1 MNKQRE
7 FLFPYPVPEDYPLL
21 APLLVKPLGLVLQPE
36 AIVDFANFLEMA
48 GVKLHDIAPAVHT
61 FDIGWDDDHE
71 IDFTP
76 PNGHL
81 TCVWSPDLPSALAI
95 DKNTGRVH
103 GVLPSGP
110 WKFSIHVGPQIK
122 YDALGGSG
130 SPHDDGQWIGA
141 LEDREPVDESLGVD
155 VAALSPAQRARL
167 RAELDKEEA

>member
-48 GVKLHDIAPAVHT
+48 GLKLHDIEPAVHM
-61 FDIGWDDDHE
+61 FDIGWDDDHT

-76 PNGHL
+76 PNGSL

-95 DKNTGRVH
+95 DKTTGRVH
-103 GVLPSGP
+103 GTLPSGP
-110 WKFSIHVGPQIK
+110 WNFSIHVGPQIK

-130 SPHDDGQWIGA
+130 SPHDDGLWIGA
-141 LEDREPVDESLGVD
+141 LEDREPVEAAPDID
-155 VAALSPAQRARL
+155 VSALTPTQRERL
-167 RAELDKEEA
+167 RAALDNEEA